1 MALNLPKV
9 EDITELVNLTQKMLP
24 NISELV
30 TSFNKSIK
38 VKDAINF
45 GRTFPVIV
53 TSLMSAIVSLND
65 ICAEFTPKD
74 ILEVNEFVK
83 NLALRDGQG
92 KFVVDEKGNIASIMS
107 PFVSIVS
114 GTMEMLKL
122 VDWKTVFLMPV
133 YMKKIQ
139 LVFKDI
145 FKGMDKILKDNN
157 AFLSTIK
164 AEKVM
169 NTIVTE
175 IVGNKQ
181 KTEEKKW
188 IEPGTGGAFKELAII
203 MSSMKDIAQTVIGM
217 GKKSILVNIA
227 AKLVYK
233 TIDKLFDVI
242 KKVVATF
249 TVFSNHW
256 IKKQKDFEK
265 SWSSFKSLITSMT
278 TTMIVMGLLAIPGM
292 IGAGLFF
299 VFVWVFRGVVWAVEK
314 LCDALNDEKF
324 NKGLWG
330 ALKSMALISV
340 VFLSFTTS
348 LFLISII
355 SLTVKENFKDIM
367 IGLGAVILIMGIVIG
382 IFWLIGKFLKP
393 EDLVKPML
401 SLLILSGALLLLAGV
416 LYILGEINTKHIGK
430 ALLGLGGLLII
441 TIGMM
446 VLLKFVQFGVNE
458 VLGGWK
464 EIAKNLITIAA
475 ATLLLAGILWIIN
488 WMFEDI
494 SVGQILVDMLILGGV
509 VAAVIFMEKAIQ
521 EANVDMK
528 TLLCIVTLAAGV
540 LAIAYAISIV
550 TDAVTDG
557 MAVAAV
563 GLFVVTAMLLV
574 GLFLAVGIIIETGIG
589 GAAIYAACAAFV
601 AIGAAAFLLA
611 TAIKTIVEALQIIV
625 EVASDKEKVTEAM
638 ANLPSLILSFVGA
651 IMAIPLPLLGIA
663 VIQANLIAAAI
674 GPATVALAQMIGV
687 IKDMADGRFTFTKD
701 GQEVEYNIIEMFNNG
716 MLDKIGDNLTLLI
729 KGFASAISS
738 VDWQTCKRVAHRVDF
753 MEELGECVGPVYDL
767 IDMVKNFAEGTIEV
781 NGETVNL
788 IDWVHGNQGM
798 ITYTIQQLILGFMD
812 AMAMGMQLGEAE
824 DWWDDVFEEYMDA
837 AKDGL
842 DEVPDVMEGLMA
854 VLEGCQKICDAFN
867 EGSLRSE
874 LPLLSTNVT
883 NMVLGISDWVG
894 KINFDNID
902 KAADISGKLV
912 DISKD
917 LGKVVENVSDT
928 EFGEGFP
935 EFIDNN
941 TKFIESI
948 NKIDTSKANALA
960 GVLDKLTKFSDTI
973 DGNFDKLADAISDR
987 LINALERL
995 SGALEDANGGSEGLG
1010 AKISAMAGRVKAGI
1024 SGIVGDAV
1032 DFVAGGESD
1041 AEKKERKEY
1050 NEEQMQVF
1058 KDILEELSDINNTLI
1073 ADGVKVQYNPKA

>member
-45 GRTFPVIV
+45 GRTFPIIV
-53 TSLMSAIVSLND
+53 TSLMSAIGSLKD
-65 ICAEFTPKD
+65 ICNEIDTKS
-74 ILEVNEFVK
+74 ILDVNEFVK

-92 KFVVDEKGNIASIMS
+92 KFVVDEKGNIASIIS

-133 YMKKIQ
+133 YMKKLQ

-145 FKGMDKILKDNN
+145 FKGMDKILKDNKE
-157 AFLSTIK
+157 FLSTIK
-164 AEKVM
+164 TEKVM
-169 NTIVTE
+169 NAVVTE

-203 MSSMKDIAQTVIGM
+203 MSSMKDIAQTVIGL
-217 GKKSILVNIA
+217 GKKSIAVNIA

-233 TIDKLFDVI
+233 TIDNLFDVI
-242 KKVVATF
+242 KKVVATL
-249 TVFSNHW
+249 TVFSNRW
-256 IKKQKDFEK
+256 TKKQKEFEK
-265 SWSSFKSLITSMT
+265 SWGSFKSLITSMT
-278 TTMIVMGLLAIPGM
+278 TTMIVMGLLSIVAIPAALVF
-292 IGAGLFF
+292 AG
-299 VFVWVFRGVVWAVEK
+299 FVWVFRLVIWSVEK
-314 LCDALNDEKF
+314 LCGALNDEKF
-324 NKGLWG
+324 NKGLWN

-348 LFLISII
+348 LFLISVM

-367 IGLGAVILIMGIVIG
+367 LGLGAVILIMGIVVG

-393 EDLVKPML
+393 EDLTKPML
-401 SLLILSGALLLLAGV
+401 SLLILSGALLLLTGV

-430 ALLGLGGLLII
+430 ALLGLGGLLLI
-441 TIGMM
+441 TIGMLI
-446 VLLKFVQFGVNE
+446 LLKFVQFGVND
-458 VLGGWK
+458 VLGGWA
-464 EIAKNLITIAA
+464 EIAKNLITVTA
-475 ATLLLAGILWIIN
+475 ATLLLAGVLWIIN
-488 WMFEDI
+488 WMFEGI
-494 SVGQILVDMLILGGV
+494 SIGQILIDMLILGGV

-521 EANVDMK
+521 EANIDMG
-528 TLLCIVTLAAGV
+528 TIFSILALSVGV
-540 LAIAYAISIV
+540 LAIAYAIKIV
-550 TDAVTDG
+550 TESVDSG
-557 MAVAAV
+557 MALVAV
-563 GLFVVTAMLLV
+563 GSFVVTAMMLV
-574 GLFLAVGIIIETGIG
+574 GMFIAVGTFCASGVG
-589 GAAIYAACAAFV
+589 GVVIALAIAAFIS
-601 AIGAAAFLLA
+601 IGAAALMLA
-611 TAIKTIVEALQIIV
+611 TAIKTIVEAIQIIV
-625 EVASDKEKVTEAM
+625 EVASNKEKVTEAM
-638 ANLPSLILSFVGA
+638 ANIPTLITSFVDAILSVPLASLGKA
-651 IMAIPLPLLGIA
+651 I
-663 VIQANLIAAAI
+663 VKANLIAMTI
-674 GPATVALAQMIGV
+674 GPASAALAQMIGV
-687 IKDMADGRFTFTKD
+687 IKDMADGRFTFTRD
-701 GQEVEYNIIEMFNNG
+701 GREVEYNIIEMFNNG
-716 MLDKIGDNLTLLI
+716 MLDKIGDNLTTLI
-729 KGFASAISS
+729 TGFANAISS
-738 VDWQTCKRVAHRVDF
+738 IDWQTCKRVAHRVDF

-781 NGETVNL
+781 NGETINL

-812 AMAMGMQLGEAE
+812 AMAMGMQLSEAE

-854 VLEGCQKICDAFN
+854 VLEGCQTICDAFN

-874 LPLLSTNVT
+874 LPLLSTNVA

-894 KINFDNID
+894 KVDFNNIE

-917 LGKVVENVSDT
+917 LSRVVENVSDA
-928 EFGEGFP
+928 EFGDGFP

-1010 AKISAMAGRVKAGI
+1010 AKISAMAGRVK
-1024 SGIVGDAV
+1024 SGIGGFIGDAV

-1050 NEEQMQVF
+1050 DEEQMQVF

-1073 ADGVKVQYNPKA
+1073 ADGVKVQYKPNA